1 MSKFFSLPGSLKRA
15 APYLDTLSAS
25 FRSEDVVAGMANT
38 MFLGLLLI
46 RDTKDREEE
55 QVASL
60 ANLHSIGES
69 NVM

>member
-46 RDTKDREEE
+46 KDREEE
-55 QVASL
+55 QVAGL